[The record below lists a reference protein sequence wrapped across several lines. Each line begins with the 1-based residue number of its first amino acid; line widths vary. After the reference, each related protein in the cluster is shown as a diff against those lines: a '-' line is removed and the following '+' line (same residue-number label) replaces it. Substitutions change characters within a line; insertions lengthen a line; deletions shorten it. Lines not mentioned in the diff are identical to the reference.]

1 MSVTSPPAQRGRQ
14 LPLATGLALALA
26 LLVVAALVSV
36 AVGARSIPLPIV
48 LDALTAPDGS
58 TDHTVIREVR
68 IPRTLLGIGV
78 GACLGLAGALIQ
90 SLTRNPLAD
99 PGLLGISEGAAVG
112 VTIAI
117 ALLGLTD
124 PALYVWFAFAGA
136 ALASVLVYS
145 IGTANRSG
153 ASPVRLALAG
163 VAVGMVLLA
172 VAQAILRI
180 DTKTYD
186 KMRFWL
192 TGSLA
197 AQTGDVLV
205 RLAPFMIVGLVL
217 GLLLARPLNGL
228 ALGEEAGRAVGVNV
242 GRTRGLTAL
251 AVTLLCGSATAAAGP
266 IWFVGLAV
274 PHAVRAVVGADQRW
288 LLPYT
293 AVLAPVLLLAADV
306 AGRVIALP
314 GEVQVGIMA
323 AFLGA
328 PVFILL
334 ARRRRLVAL

>member
-1 MSVTSPPAQRGRQ
+1 MSVSSPPARRGRQ
-14 LPLATGLALALA
+14 VPLATGLVLALA
-26 LLVVAALVSV
+26 LLVAAALVSV
-36 AVGARSIPLPIV
+36 AVGARSIPLPTV

-217 GLLLARPLNGL
+217 GLLLARPHNGL

-242 GRTRGLTAL
+242 GWTRGLTAL